1 MFYVKLYIVYH
12 LIHMYIYIYI
22 RYDVW
27 LVMVYPYYV
36 VPNYMEEQTHI
47 YIYMIPHIIDV
58 YMLYVIYIYI
68 LHSAP
73 TLQIQP
79 SCPSV
84 SAGPTSL
91 RFLWLISSTTL
102 QIDESMMSKHFSMST
117 SLSWRRIIYL
127 AIHFGKARCKGLT
140 PSKSLI
146 HLQQNGVYTQTKYCF
161 GPFCCLAFFQ
171 HAIDSW
177 CYAVFILK

>member
-1 MFYVKLYIVYH
+1 MTCNGISILCSTELH
-12 LIHMYIYIYI
+12 GRTNTYIYDSTYHRCIYVI
-22 RYDVW
+22 CY
-27 LVMVYPYYV
+27 
-36 VPNYMEEQTHI
+36 
-47 YIYMIPHIIDV
+47 
-58 YMLYVIYIYI
+58 IYIYI